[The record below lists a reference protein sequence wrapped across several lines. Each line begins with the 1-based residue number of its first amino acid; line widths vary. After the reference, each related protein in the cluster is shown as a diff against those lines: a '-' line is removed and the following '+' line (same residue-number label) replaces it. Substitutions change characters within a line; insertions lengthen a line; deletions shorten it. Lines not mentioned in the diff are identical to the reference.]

1 MVIGMT
7 LVVDGMETSY
17 IFISRFSLKL
27 FENGGSQLNTV
38 YCVLLK
44 CSGHLE
50 SQAGRC
56 LLEEQFPMVGL
67 VHWHFFSFFVMES
80 GSANLQIQLAQ
91 MRCEFKCVLRVCEF
105 LRLSNDEYKRGQSI
119 IYCSQVF
126 RNGKR
131 CEVKKQV
138 LGLIESLI

>member
-7 LVVDGMETSY
+7 LVVDGMETSDM
-17 IFISRFSLKL
+17 FISRFSLKL

-38 YCVLLK
+38 YCPLLK

-56 LLEEQFPMVGL
+56 LLGEQFPMVGL
-67 VHWHFFSFFVMES
+67 VHWHIFSLFVMES

-91 MRCEFKCVLRVCEF
+91 MKCEFNCEFKCVPKVSC
-105 LRLSNDEYKRGQSI
+105 SI
-119 IYCSQVF
+119 S
-126 RNGKR
+126 
-131 CEVKKQV
+131 
-138 LGLIESLI
+138 